1 MEVLL
6 YRVLLYIHVSSAILS
21 VGPFFVLIPIAK
33 KLESAGQGVQQAYI
47 GIFRT
52 SVRLVKHAGHVLVG
66 SGVLLIVNSHWAWT
80 TSWIVATLMVMGAS
94 VFFLARAF
102 TPVLKKFD
110 EPGADQHFL
119 VKKLTRS
126 VWIYLFLLMLMLWFM
141 VAKPVLW

>member
-1 MEVLL
+1 MDIL
-6 YRVLLYIHVSSAILS
+6 YRILLYIHVSSAILS
-21 VGPFFVLIPIAK
+21 VGPFFILIPIVN
-33 KLESAGQGVQQAYI
+33 KLGAAHHGIQQAYI

-66 SGVLLIVNSHWAWT
+66 SGILLIVNSHWSWT
-80 TSWIVATLMVMGAS
+80 TSWIVATLAVMGLS

-102 TPVLKKFD
+102 TPVLRKFD

-119 VKKLTRS
+119 IRKLTRS